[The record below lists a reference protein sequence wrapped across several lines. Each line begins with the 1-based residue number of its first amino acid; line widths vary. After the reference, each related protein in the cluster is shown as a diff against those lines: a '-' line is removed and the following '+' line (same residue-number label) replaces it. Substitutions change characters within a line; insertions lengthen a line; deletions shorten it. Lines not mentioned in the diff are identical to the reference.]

1 MARAETKPNNRM
13 KMTNIG
19 KRYLAFALA
28 LLLVD
33 CGCTLSAA
41 PKTEEQL
48 VKDLGSSSVE
58 KITSALQ
65 QLEMEHPNSPAS
77 LPAIK
82 GCLSNSHTEVRRKA
96 ARVLGAVHA
105 DVDAES
111 VKLIVALL
119 KSSEP
124 RDVIDGLKSLRGIRG
139 YKTVADILPL
149 LHHSHLNV
157 IRDACRTLAAL
168 GNKTN
173 IPAIEPLLKHADK
186 EVRKDAQDAIT
197 ILSAKR

>member
-1 MARAETKPNNRM
+1 MVS
-13 KMTNIG
+13 IC
-19 KRYLAFALA
+19 
-28 LLLVD
+28 V
-33 CGCTLSAA
+33 
-41 PKTEEQL
+41 
-48 VKDLGSSSVE
+48 
-58 KITSALQ
+58 
-65 QLEMEHPNSPAS
+65 
-77 LPAIK
+77 
-82 GCLSNSHTEVRRKA
+82 
-96 ARVLGAVHA
+96 
-105 DVDAES
+105 
-111 VKLIVALL
+111 
-119 KSSEP
+119 
-124 RDVIDGLKSLRGIRG
+124 KSLRGIRG

>member
-1 MARAETKPNNRM
+1 M

-48 VKDLGSSSVE
+48 VKDLSSSSTE
-58 KITSALQ
+58 KITSALL
-65 QLEMEHPNSPAS
+65 QLEKEHPNSPAS
-77 LPAIK
+77 VPAIK
-82 GCLSNSHTEVRRKA
+82 KCLNDPHVEVRRKA

-111 VKLIVALL
+111 LKPIVALL

-124 RDVIDGLKSLRGIRG
+124 RDVIDGLKALHGIRAH
-139 YKTVADILPL
+139 KTVADILPL
-149 LHHSHLNV
+149 LHHSHPNV

-168 GNKTN
+168 GSKAN
-173 IPAIEPLLKHADK
+173 IPAIEPLLNHANK
-186 EVRKDAQDAIT
+186 EVQKDAQDAINV
-197 ILSAKR
+197 LSTKH